1 MGTATTVAWAVATV
15 YARPD
20 PDGSNAAGT
29 DQTLP
34 VVQSGGEGGIRT
46 LGQLSLTPVFKS
58 HNSPSQ
64 LSSALSNTSVIGT
77 RKREDWPLFAEN
89 PTTVPKERR
98 LDSLDPKSCTP
109 YSAWPPTIVCAD
121 SNRGRATSIGRRLD
135 RGRVAVGDR
144 LADQDIQ
151 RTGLAV
157 RGEPGVLEIPLD
169 PNGSPLG
176 MTALIR
182 RPTVCGP

>member
-1 MGTATTVAWAVATV
+1 MPLIGTQPGPRRSRCRRTRIAPATATGALLGMGTATTVAWAVATV

-109 YSAWPPTIVCAD
+109 YSAWPPTIVCAE
-121 SNRGRATSIGRRLD
+121 RPRL
-135 RGRVAVGDR
+135 GR
-144 LADQDIQ
+144 LA
-151 RTGLAV
+151 
-157 RGEPGVLEIPLD
+157 LERRSMIVEMFRPPHRSHPL
-169 PNGSPLG
+169 
-176 MTALIR
+176 TKKK
-182 RPTVCGP
+182 